1 MFAVNIALDLL
12 GAVIA
17 LIVFV
22 SCLTEHI
29 KKRAKSKT
37 FLVIL
42 ASTIV
47 VLVAD
52 AISGAC
58 IGSPQLATLTIIFKT
73 AADCVACVVIVCIM
87 RYLQE
92 TIFLKN
98 RATKALLYIF
108 VVLSAI
114 SVAASI
120 ANAYYGFA
128 FSINGS
134 GYVVNGPHL
143 YITRLFSVI
152 ALVSIALS
160 CLFVRGIKLHN
171 RLFSLTY
178 PLFPL
183 VGAVIDYFSDFSMM
197 NIGYLISVILIYTNI
212 YLQTRRAIQEQ
223 RTQIMISQINPHFM
237 YNTLTT
243 VASLCEISPKEAQEL
258 IVDFSTYLRRNINTL
273 QTNQLISFE
282 EELKHVEC
290 YLKIEKARFKDR
302 VNVVYSIQSESF
314 LLPALTVQPLVE
326 NAIKHGITK
335 KVEGGTV
342 RISTYSTDKEYVI
355 EIKDDGVGFDVG
367 TDGGDINDHVGISN
381 VRDRLRSM
389 CRGTLTVKSKR
400 GVGTRVTVTIPKKK
414 GAGR

>member
-47 VLVAD
+47 ILVAD

-183 VGAVIDYFSDFSMM
+183 VGAVIGSEWVFYTSAFIAVQTFLMWTHAKSLVQGEKDWSLKSVLLNPNIISICLSLVLFICRVKLPDIIATAASSMGNMIGPLCMFVIGMLIGEM
-197 NIGYLISVILIYTNI
+197 NMKTLLS
-212 YLQTRRAIQEQ
+212 QKRAFLVLLG
-223 RTQIMISQINPHFM
+223 R
-237 YNTLTT
+237 
-243 VASLCEISPKEAQEL
+243 L
-258 IVDFSTYLRRNINTL
+258 IVFPLVTVSIFCFSGLALLHPEAKQILFIVLLASCSPQASSVTQFAQIYDSEPGYSSI
-273 QTNQLISFE
+273 I
-282 EELKHVEC
+282 
-290 YLKIEKARFKDR
+290 
-302 VNVVYSIQSESF
+302 NVV
-314 LLPALTVQPLVE
+314 T
-326 NAIKHGITK
+326 T
-335 KVEGGTV
+335 
-342 RISTYSTDKEYVI
+342 
-355 EIKDDGVGFDVG
+355 
-367 TDGGDINDHVGISN
+367 
-381 VRDRLRSM
+381 LR
-389 CRGTLTVKSKR
+389 
-400 GVGTRVTVTIPKKK
+400 
-414 GAGR
+414 